1 MGRTMRHALRYACTA
16 TPLLILPLFLP
27 GTISAQGQADRDA
40 VNRLLDQYTSF
51 EEAMDMTAQ
60 SSLLSENRVW
70 IAQAA
75 GRRTDQAK
83 NMEIQQAQ
91 MTLLKETMPGLT
103 WFVED
108 RDRLIRFH
116 ANGMVAIASFFRYST
131 YLIPPGTPPDV
142 SEGLTAVPASAFTLV
157 LEKVD
162 AEWKIVHTHISNL
175 GPPAAG

>member
-1 MGRTMRHALRYACTA
+1 MERSIQSTIRHAGPAI
-16 TPLLILPLFLP
+16 LLFILPLFIP
-27 GTISAQGQADRDA
+27 GGISAQSQADRDA
-40 VNRLLDQYTSF
+40 VNRLLDQYTRF

-60 SSLLSENRVW
+60 SGLISENRVW

-91 MTLLKETMPGLT
+91 MALLKARMPGLR

-108 RDRLIRFH
+108 RDRLVRFH

-131 YLIPPGTPPDV
+131 YLIPPGTPPEV
-142 SEGLTAVPASAFTLV
+142 SEGLTDVPASAFTLV
-157 LEKVD
+157 LEKVGG
-162 AEWKIVHTHISNL
+162 EWKIVHTHVSNL